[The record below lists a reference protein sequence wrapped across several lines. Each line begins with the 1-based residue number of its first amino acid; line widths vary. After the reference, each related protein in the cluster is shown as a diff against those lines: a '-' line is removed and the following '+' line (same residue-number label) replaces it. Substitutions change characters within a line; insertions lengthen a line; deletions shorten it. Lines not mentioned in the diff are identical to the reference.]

1 MRFVGVRFF
10 SMRFFSVS
18 FLGMRFFSVS
28 FVSMRFFGVS
38 FLSNNCSSRC
48 MRCSI
53 VTFSVC
59 GHSITMTLGRVR
71 RVVRIKADEQEHQTH

>member
-1 MRFVGVRFF
+1 MSFVGVRFF

-18 FLGMRFFSVS
+18 FLGMRFFD
-28 FVSMRFFGVS
+28 VS
-38 FLSNNCSSRC
+38 FLSNNCSSRS

-59 GHSITMTLGRVR
+59 DHSITMTLGRVR
-71 RVVRIKADEQEHQTH
+71 

>member
-1 MRFVGVRFF
+1 MSFVGVRFF
-10 SMRFFSVS
+10 SMRFVGVNFFSMRFVGVS
-18 FLGMRFFSVS
+18 FL
-28 FVSMRFFGVS
+28 SMRFFDVS

-71 RVVRIKADEQEHQTH
+71 

>member
-1 MRFVGVRFF
+1 MRFVGVNFF
-10 SMRFFSVS
+10 SMRFFN
-18 FLGMRFFSVS
+18 VS
-28 FVSMRFFGVS
+28 FVSMRFFNVS
-38 FLSNNCSSRC
+38 FLSNNCSSSS

-71 RVVRIKADEQEHQTH
+71 

>member
-1 MRFVGVRFF
+1 
-10 SMRFFSVS
+10 
-18 FLGMRFFSVS
+18 
-28 FVSMRFFGVS
+28 MRFFGVS

-71 RVVRIKADEQEHQTH
+71 